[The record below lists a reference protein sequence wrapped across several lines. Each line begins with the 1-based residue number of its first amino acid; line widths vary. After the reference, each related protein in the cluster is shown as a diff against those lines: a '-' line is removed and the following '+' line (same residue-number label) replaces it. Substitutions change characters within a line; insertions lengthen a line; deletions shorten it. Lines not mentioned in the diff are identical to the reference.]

1 MRPPPFAPIHFTHN
15 FNKEENIV
23 KKNTLISALVGSGA
37 LAASVL
43 AMPAMTL
50 AATTPAAMP
59 KVTLMVGGI
68 DKQIYLEY
76 QLAQSLGMFKKYGVD
91 MQLST
96 ETAGG
101 VGAEDAVVSGQVD
114 MAGAWYVHTI
124 DFQQK
129 GKDVINIIQLAV
141 APGERVMCATGSSVK
156 TPQDWKGQAV
166 GVTDIGSGTDDL
178 VTYVSSRAGLTSKD
192 YTKIAAGAGQTMI
205 AALKFKKAECGITS
219 QPTVNAIE
227 KLKVGYSAIDLSTGA
242 GVQKWLGGDYPAAG
256 VLVRA
261 DWLKSHQKEAQGV
274 VDALVATLEWMKTHT
289 PADVANALPK
299 DFVSNQLT
307 SKDEYVAAL
316 KADWGQFNLDG
327 LGIMPKNGPQTVYDI
342 QKAAGKI
349 TGKVDLAKTYTDT
362 YVLAALKTEGLA
374 K

>member
-1 MRPPPFAPIHFTHN
+1 MNKKKLLINLAGAMALSTAAFAGPGM
-15 FNKEENIV
+15 V
-23 KKNTLISALVGSGA
+23 A
-37 LAASVL
+37 AASAADT
-43 AMPAMTL
+43 AMPT
-50 AATTPAAMP
+50 
-59 KVTLMVGGI
+59 VTMMVGGI

-76 QLAQSLGMFKKYGVD
+76 QLAKSLGMFKKYGIN

-129 GKDVINIIQLAV
+129 GKDVVNIIQLAV
-141 APGERVMCATGSSVK
+141 APGERIMCATGSNVK
-156 TPQDWKGQAV
+156 TPADWKGKSV

-178 VTYVSSRAGLTSKD
+178 VSYVSAHAGLTPTD
-192 YTKIAAGAGQTMI
+192 YTKIAAGQGATMI
-205 AALKFKKAECGITS
+205 AALKFNKAVCGITS

-256 VLVRA
+256 VLVRG

-274 VDALVATLEWMKTHT
+274 VDALVATLHWMKTHT
-289 PADVANALPK
+289 AADVANVMPK

-307 SKDEYVAAL
+307 SKAEYVAAL

-327 LGIMPKNGPQTVYDI
+327 LGIMPKNGPQTVYNI

-349 TGKVDLAKTYTDT
+349 TGKVDLATTYTDD
-362 YVLAALKTEGLA
+362 YVITAEKLEGLA

>member
-1 MRPPPFAPIHFTHN
+1 MS
-15 FNKEENIV
+15 NKR
-23 KKNTLISALVGSGA
+23 LIGIMAALVASASLAGGA
-37 LAASVL
+37 IAAEL
-43 AMPAMTL
+43 
-50 AATTPAAMP
+50 P
-59 KVTLMVGGI
+59 KVTMMVGGI

-96 ETAGG
+96 EQDGG
-101 VGAEDAVVSGQVD
+101 IGAEDAVVSGQVD

-129 GKDVINIIQLAV
+129 GKDVINVIQLAV
-141 APGERVMCATGSSVK
+141 APGERIMCATGSDIK
-156 TPQDWKGQAV
+156 TPADWKGKSV

-178 VTYVSSRAGLTSKD
+178 VSYVSTRAGLTSKD
-192 YTKIAAGAGQTMI
+192 YSKIAAGAGQTMI
-205 AALKFKKAECGITS
+205 AALKFKKAACGITS

-261 DWLKSHQKEAQGV
+261 DWAKAHQAETQDV
-274 VDALVATLEWMKTHT
+274 VDALVATLAWMKTHT
-289 PADVANALPK
+289 PADVANVMPK
-299 DFVSNQLT
+299 DFVANPLT
-307 SKDEYVAAL
+307 SKAEYVAAL

-327 LGIMPKNGPQTVYDI
+327 LGIMPATGPQTVFDI
-342 QKAAGKI
+342 QKAAGKVS
-349 TGKVDLAKTYTDT
+349 GPVDLTKTFTDD
-362 YVLAALKTEGLA
+362 YVNAALKLEGLS

>member
-1 MRPPPFAPIHFTHN
+1 MH
-15 FNKEENIV
+15 
-23 KKNTLISALVGSGA
+23 KKNLMTN
-37 LAASVL
+37 LAGVL
-43 AMPAMTL
+43 ALSAAAVAAPGFMSVAN
-50 AATTPAAMP
+50 AATAALP
-59 KVTLMVGGI
+59 TVTMMVGGI

-76 QLAQSLGMFKKYGVD
+76 QLAKSLGMFEKYGVD

-96 ETAGG
+96 EQAGG

-141 APGERVMCATGSSVK
+141 APGERIMCATGSNIKS
-156 TPQDWKGQAV
+156 PADWKGKSV

-178 VTYVSSRAGLTSKD
+178 VSYVSTRAGLTSKD

-205 AALKFKKAECGITS
+205 AALKFNKAVCGITS

-242 GVQKWLGGDYPAAG
+242 GAQKWLGGDYPAAG

-261 DWLKSHQKEAQGV
+261 DWVKAHQKEAQGV
-274 VDALVATLEWMKTHT
+274 VDALVATLQWMKTHT

-307 SKDEYVAAL
+307 SKDEYIAAL

-327 LGIMPKNGPQTVYDI
+327 LGAMPANGPQTVFDI

-349 TGKVDLAKTYTDT
+349 TGKVDLAATFTDD
-362 YVLAALKTEGLA
+362 YVNAAKKLEGL

>member
-1 MRPPPFAPIHFTHN
+1 MS
-15 FNKEENIV
+15 
-23 KKNTLISALVGSGA
+23 KKVLIAIATA
-37 LAASVL
+37 LAASSSL
-43 AMPAMTL
+43 AGV
-50 AATTPAAMP
+50 AAAADALP
-59 KVTLMVGGI
+59 KVTMMVGGI

-96 ETAGG
+96 EQAGG

-141 APGERVMCATGSSVK
+141 APGERIMCKTGSNIKS
-156 TPQDWKGQAV
+156 PSDWKGKSV

-178 VTYVSSRAGLTSKD
+178 VSYVSTRAGLTSKD

-205 AALKFKKAECGITS
+205 AALKFDKAVCGITS

-242 GVQKWLGGDYPAAG
+242 GAQKWLGGDYPAAG

-261 DWLKSHQKEAQGV
+261 DWLKAHQKEAQGV
-274 VDALVATLEWMKTHT
+274 VDALVATLAWMKSHT
-289 PADVANALPK
+289 PADVANTLPK
-299 DFVSNQLT
+299 DFVSNPLT

-316 KADWGQFNLDG
+316 KADWGQYNLDG
-327 LGIMPKNGPQTVYDI
+327 LGIMPKGGPQTVFDI

-349 TGKVDLAKTYTDT
+349 TGKVDLDKTYTDE
-362 YVLAALKTEGLA
+362 YVNAALKAEGLG

>member
-1 MRPPPFAPIHFTHN
+1 MHKKLLVSVAAMFAATIGLT
-15 FNKEENIV
+15 
-23 KKNTLISALVGSGA
+23 
-37 LAASVL
+37 AAAVAAD
-43 AMPAMTL
+43 AMPT
-50 AATTPAAMP
+50 
-59 KVTLMVGGI
+59 VTMMVGGI

-76 QLAQSLGMFKKYGVD
+76 QLAKSLGFYKKYGID

-96 ETAGG
+96 EQAGG

-129 GKDVINIIQLAV
+129 GKDVINLIQLAV
-141 APGERVMCATGSSVK
+141 APGERIMCATGTDVK
-156 TPQDWKGQAV
+156 SPADWKGKTV

-178 VTYVSSRAGLTSKD
+178 VTYVSTHAGLTSKD
-192 YTKIAAGAGQTMI
+192 YSKIGAGAGQTMI
-205 AALKFKKAECGITS
+205 AALKFNKAACGITS

-261 DWLKSHQKEAQGV
+261 DWAKTHQKEAQGV
-274 VDALVATLEWMKTHT
+274 VNALVATLAWMKTHT
-289 PADVANALPK
+289 PADVADALPK
-299 DFVSNQLT
+299 DFVSNPLT
-307 SKDEYVAAL
+307 SKAEYVSAL

-327 LGIMPKNGPQTVYDI
+327 LGIMPPSGPQTVFDI

-349 TGKVDLAKTYTDT
+349 TGTVDLSKTFTDD
-362 YVLAALKTEGLA
+362 YVTAALKLEGLA